1 MAKAS
6 VKAKPRPPNKLERAR
21 SVLHENCWDVH
32 DLTQVLGLKISSAEN
47 LLKIWLMAG
56 FLHIVSDGIYRFRDV
71 PGKTTEPS
79 QRLKARVAK
88 VQPKR
93 RYDYIVVS
101 TA

>member
-1 MAKAS
+1 
-6 VKAKPRPPNKLERAR
+6 
-21 SVLHENCWDVH
+21 
-32 DLTQVLGLKISSAEN
+32 
-47 LLKIWLMAG
+47 MAG